1 MSRSEI
7 QAEHVIFSSV
17 SSVKQLAPHGA
28 IGFGGS
34 PKHTQRTKP
43 PASGQLDFTSKQRI
57 LLSTTQKRPR
67 AAAPRR
73 GTVFEPVPFTRSH
86 RPHQRRHD
94 TPPPPARNYNSHHA
108 PRGHPHG
115 RRREGAAGA
124 AGSCSSDRDGA
135 AVIANVQR
143 AERELPAPGRKRG
156 WWGRQRGRGPGA
168 GCGGGP
174 GRPLR
179 CLGLRY
185 APGRGGVFGV
195 LRLLQ
200 QRGVLGAA
208 GQVRAE
214 GRGGF
219 RGRRRGMDGRRDGP
233 FWGWASQRYPP
244 QL

>member
-1 MSRSEI
+1 MGLLGLVGPQSTLRGPHH
-7 QAEHVIFSSV
+7 QHQV
-17 SSVKQLAPHGA
+17 SSISHLSKEFYYLQ
-28 IGFGGS
+28 
-34 PKHTQRTKP
+34 PKNGH
-43 PASGQLDFTSKQRI
+43 GQLLPGGERCSSPFP
-57 LLSTTQKRPR
+57 LLVLIGHISAAMTPR
-67 AAAPRR
+67 
-73 GTVFEPVPFTRSH
+73 
-86 RPHQRRHD
+86 
-94 TPPPPARNYNSHHA
+94 PPPARNYNSHHA

-208 GQVRAE
+208 GQVRAG

-219 RGRRRGMDGRRDGP
+219 RGRRRGIDGRRDGP